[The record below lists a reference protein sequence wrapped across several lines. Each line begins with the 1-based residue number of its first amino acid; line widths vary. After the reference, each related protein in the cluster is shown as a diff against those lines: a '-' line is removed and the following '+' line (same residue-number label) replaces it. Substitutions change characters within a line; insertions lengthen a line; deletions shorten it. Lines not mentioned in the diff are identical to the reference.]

1 MNKLLRNWIVLAA
14 AALCGSLTPY
24 AATAAEAPI
33 PDTVEFNRDIR
44 PILSDKCF
52 TCHGPDEANR
62 KTVLRF
68 DTREGAFTELSG
80 GRFAIVP
87 GKPEDS
93 ELVRRINAENEVLRM
108 PPVYSGRTL
117 SEWEKGLLRRWIEQG
132 AEWQGHWS
140 FLAPKR
146 PALPEVEPMSPVR
159 NAIDRFVLRRLEQEG
174 LRPTPQAGRAR
185 LIRRATL
192 DLTGLP
198 PSPERVD
205 AFLND
210 SSPDAY
216 EKVVD
221 RLLASPRYGERM
233 AARWLDA
240 ARYADTNGYQT
251 DAERSMWRWRDWV
264 IEAFNANMPF
274 DQFTVEQIAGDMLP
288 NPTLEQRIATG
299 FNRNHRGNGEGGIIA
314 EEYAVEYVVDRV
326 ETTSTVW
333 MGLTLGCAR
342 CHDHKYDPIT
352 QKEFYRVFAYFN
364 NVPERGKAFK
374 YGNSPPFIPAPTR
387 EQRAQLGELHARIAA
402 AEKDFAALEPEIERT
417 QRLWEQMLG
426 RGKAVDWSIPDGLI
440 AHYRL
445 DDALTGDLSGPEA
458 EKQAEKAA
466 EKKVEPAARD
476 GEPVFVEG
484 KLGRAVE
491 LDGKMYVEAGDVAKF
506 GFYDKFTLA
515 AWVRPQ
521 AAEGAIVSRTI
532 DADDEEDYGYKGYGL
547 YLKDGK
553 VQANMVL
560 RWLDDALRVET
571 KNPLRL
577 NGWQH
582 VLMSYDGSRLAS
594 GIKIYFDGVEQELTV
609 LLDEMN
615 QEFRVSN
622 PLRIGAA
629 GADMRFQGAIDDVR
643 VYDRALTPAQAA
655 IVASAQTANQIAAIG
670 PASRT
675 QAQAEKLRLCFLEQ
689 YAPEPVREAWKQLQQ
704 LRREREQLTDSFPT
718 VMVMQEREARRATHL
733 LVRGAYDAPGERV
746 EPGLPALLPPLPE
759 GLPNNRLGFARWLVD
774 SSNPLTARVTVN
786 RFWQMFFGAGLV
798 KSVEDFGSQGEWP
811 THLELLDWLATEF
824 VQSGWDVKGIVKTMV
839 MSAAYRQSSKAE
851 PELLERDPEN
861 RLLARGPRF
870 RLPAEVVRDQAL
882 AVSGLLVEKLGGPSV
897 KPYQPAGLWSEM
909 AGSSDYPQD
918 HGDKLYRRS
927 LYTYWRRTMP
937 PPSMM
942 NFDSAGREACTVRA
956 TRTNTPLQALNLMND
971 VTFVE
976 ASRMLAERTM
986 KEGGST
992 PEQRVAFAFR
1002 LATARR
1008 PEPAEQRVLAG
1019 SFQYHL
1025 DRYQTDREAALELLS
1040 EGEHS
1045 RDETLDV
1052 RELAAYTAVASL
1064 ILNLDETVTKE

>member
-1 MNKLLRNWIVLAA
+1 MNRLLHEWVGVAA
-14 AALCGSLTPY
+14 AALWVSLAPQ
-24 AATAAEAPI
+24 AAIAAEEPI
-33 PDTVEFNRDIR
+33 PETVEFNRDIR

-52 TCHGPDEANR
+52 TCHGPDVANR
-62 KTVLRF
+62 QSILRF
-68 DTREGAFTELSG
+68 DTREGAFTALSG
-80 GRFAIVP
+80 GRHAIVP

-93 ELVRRINAENEVLRM
+93 ELLRRITAENEVLRM

-117 SEWEKGLLRRWIEQG
+117 TDREKGLLGRWIEQG
-132 AEWQGHWS
+132 AEWQKHWS

-146 PALPEVEPMSPVR
+146 PALPQVENPSWAS
-159 NAIDRFVLRRLEQEG
+159 NAIDRFVLRRLEQES
-174 LRPTPQAGRAR
+174 LRPSPETGRQR
-185 LIRRATL
+185 LIRRVTL

-198 PSPERVD
+198 PTLGEVD

-210 SSPDAY
+210 TASNAY

-251 DAERSMWRWRDWV
+251 DAERDMWRWRDWV
-264 IEAFNANMPF
+264 IEAFNANKPF

-314 EEYAVEYVVDRV
+314 EEYAVEYVIDRV

-333 MGLTLGCAR
+333 LGLTLGCAR
-342 CHDHKYDPIT
+342 CHDHKYDPFT

-387 EQRAQLGELHARIAA
+387 EQRAKLAELDGRIAT
-402 AEKDFAALEPEIERT
+402 AEKDFAALGPEIERT
-417 QRLWEQMLG
+417 QGRWERMLG
-426 RGKAVDWSIPDGLI
+426 RGKPVDWSIRDGLM

-445 DDALTGDLSGPEA
+445 DNAVAGESFGSEA
-458 EKQAEKAA
+458 DKAPD
-466 EKKVEPAARD
+466 KKVEPAARE
-476 GEPVFVEG
+476 GEPAFVEG
-484 KLGRAVE
+484 KLGRAIQ
-491 LDGKMYVEAGDVAKF
+491 LDGKTYIDAGDVAKF

-515 AWVRPQ
+515 AWVQPQ
-521 AAEGAIVSRTI
+521 AADGAIASRTADTND
-532 DADDEEDYGYKGYGL
+532 DADFGHKGYGL

-553 VQANMVL
+553 IQANLVL

-571 KNPLRL
+571 RNPLRL
-577 NGWQH
+577 NHWQH

-594 GIKIYFDGVEQELTV
+594 GIKIYVDGVEQELTV

-622 PLRIGAA
+622 PFRIGAA
-629 GADMRFQGAIDDVR
+629 GVDERFRGAIDDVR
-643 VYDRALTPAQAA
+643 IYDRALTPTQAA
-655 IVASAQTANQIAAIG
+655 IVAATQTANEIATIG

-675 QAQAEKLRLCFLEQ
+675 QAQADKLRLCFLDE
-689 YAPEPVREAWKQLQQ
+689 YAPEPVREAWKQVQQ
-704 LRREREQLTDSFPT
+704 LLREREQLTESFPT
-718 VMVMQEREARRATHL
+718 VMVMQERETPRETHL
-733 LVRGAYDAPGERV
+733 LVRGAYDAPGEKV
-746 EPGLPALLPPLPE
+746 EPGVPAILPPPRP
-759 GLPNNRLGFARWLVD
+759 GLANNRLGFARWLVD
-774 SSNPLTARVTVN
+774 PSNPLTARVTVN
-786 RFWQMFFGAGLV
+786 RFWQTFFGAGLV
-798 KSVEDFGSQGEWP
+798 KTVEDFGSQGDWP

-824 VQSGWDVKGIVKTMV
+824 VQSGWDLKGIVKTIV
-839 MSAAYRQSSKAE
+839 MSATYRQSSKAD
-851 PELLERDPEN
+851 PGLLERDPEN

-882 AVSGLLVEKLGGPSV
+882 AVSGLLVEELGGPSV

-918 HGDKLYRRS
+918 HGDDLYRRS

-956 TRTNTPLQALNLMND
+956 TRTNTPLQALNLMNE

-976 ASRMLAERTM
+976 ASRLLAERM
-986 KEGGST
+986 IKEGGST
-992 PEQRVAFAFR
+992 PESRVAFAFR

-1008 PEPAEQRVLAG
+1008 PEPREQQLLADG
-1019 SFQYHL
+1019 FQYHL
-1025 DRYQTDREAALELLS
+1025 DRYQTDREAALKLLS
-1040 EGEHS
+1040 EGEHP
-1045 RDETLDV
+1045 RDEALDV

>member
-1 MNKLLRNWIVLAA
+1 VSLAPQA
-14 AALCGSLTPY
+14 AI
-24 AATAAEAPI
+24 AADEPL
-33 PDTVEFNRDIR
+33 PETVEFNRDIR

-62 KTVLRF
+62 QSVLRF

-80 GRFAIVP
+80 GRHAIVP
-87 GKPEDS
+87 GNPQDS
-93 ELVRRINAENEVLRM
+93 ELLRRITAENEVLRM

-117 SEWEKGLLRRWIEQG
+117 SEREKGLLRRWIEQG
-132 AEWQGHWS
+132 SEWQKHWS

-146 PALPEVEPMSPVR
+146 PALPPVENASR
-159 NAIDRFVLRRLEQEG
+159 ASNAIDRFVLRRLEQEG
-174 LRPTPQAGRAR
+174 LRPAAEADRQR
-185 LIRRATL
+185 LIRRVSL

-198 PSPERVD
+198 PTLGEVD
-205 AFLND
+205 AFLSD
-210 SSPDAY
+210 TSPNAY

-251 DAERSMWRWRDWV
+251 DAERDMWRWRDWV
-264 IEAFNANMPF
+264 IEAFNANKPF
-274 DQFTVEQIAGDMLP
+274 DRFTLEQIAGDMLP

-314 EEYAVEYVVDRV
+314 EEYAVEYVIDRV

-342 CHDHKYDPIT
+342 CHDHKYDPFT

-387 EQRAQLGELHARIAA
+387 EQRAQLAALDGRIAS
-402 AEKDFAALEPEIERT
+402 AEKDFTALGPEIGRA
-417 QRLWEQMLG
+417 QQLWEQTLPG
-426 RGKAVDWSIPDGLI
+426 GQPVDWSIRDGLI
-440 AHYRL
+440 ARYRL
-445 DDALTGDLSGPEA
+445 DNGLTGELFGVEA
-458 EKQAEKAA
+458 EKEREK
-466 EKKVEPAARD
+466 EVEPTARE
-476 GEPVFVEG
+476 GEPAFVNG
-484 KLGRAVE
+484 KLGRAIQ
-491 LDGKMYVEAGDVAKF
+491 LDGKTFVDAGDVAKF
-506 GFYDKFTLA
+506 GFFDKFTLA
-515 AWVRPQ
+515 AWVHPE
-521 AAEGAIVSRTI
+521 AADGAIVSRTADTNE
-532 DADDEEDYGYKGYGL
+532 DADFGAKGYGL
-547 YLKDGK
+547 YLKDGRI
-553 VQANMVL
+553 QANLVL

-594 GIKIYFDGVEQELTV
+594 GIKIYVGGVEQELTI

-615 QEFRVSN
+615 QEFRLSS

-629 GADMRFQGAIDDVR
+629 GVDQRFRGAIDDVR
-643 VYDRALTPAQAA
+643 IYDRVLTPAQAA
-655 IVASAQTANQIAAIG
+655 VVASAQTANEIATIG
-670 PASRT
+670 AASRSE
-675 QAQAEKLRLCFLEQ
+675 AQADKLRLCFLDDH
-689 YAPEPVREAWKQLQQ
+689 APELVRKAWTQLQQ
-704 LRREREQLTDSFPT
+704 LHHEREKLTATFPT
-718 VMVMQEREARRATHL
+718 VMVMQERETPRETHL
-733 LVRGAYDAPGERV
+733 LVRGAYDAPGEKV
-746 EPGLPALLPPLPE
+746 EPGVPAILPPLRP
-759 GLPNNRLGFARWLVD
+759 GLANNRLGFARWLVD
-774 SSNPLTARVTVN
+774 PSNPLTARVTVN

-798 KSVEDFGSQGEWP
+798 KTVEDFGSQGDWP
-811 THLELLDWLATEF
+811 THPELLDWLATEF
-824 VQSGWDVKGIVKTMV
+824 VQSGWDVKGIVKTIV
-839 MSAAYRQSSKAE
+839 MSSTYRQSSKAD
-851 PELLERDPEN
+851 PGLLERDPEN

-882 AVSGLLVEKLGGPSV
+882 AVSGLLVEELGGPSV

-918 HGDKLYRRS
+918 HGDNLYRRS

-976 ASRMLAERTM
+976 ASRLLAERMM
-986 KEGGST
+986 KEGGAT
-992 PEQRVAFAFR
+992 PESRLAFAFR

-1008 PEPAEQRVLAG
+1008 PEPREQQLLADG
-1019 SFQYHL
+1019 FHYHL
-1025 DRYQTDREAALELLS
+1025 DRYQTDREAALKLLG
-1040 EGEHS
+1040 EGEHP
-1045 RDETLDV
+1045 RDEALDA
-1052 RELAAYTAVASL
+1052 RELAAYTAIASL

>member
-1 MNKLLRNWIVLAA
+1 VIT
-14 AALCGSLTPY
+14 G
-24 AATAAEAPI
+24 AEAGLPE
-33 PDTVEFNRDIR
+33 TVEFNRDIR

-62 KTVLRF
+62 QSVVRF

-87 GKPEDS
+87 RQPQAS
-93 ELVRRINAENEVLRM
+93 ELLRRIHAENEIQRM

-117 SEWEKGLLRRWIEQG
+117 SEREKALLGRWIEQG
-132 AEWQGHWS
+132 AQWQGHWS

-146 PALPEVEPMSPVR
+146 PALPQAGNAAWPR
-159 NAIDRFVLRRLEQEG
+159 NPIDPFVLQRLEREG
-174 LRPTPQAGRAR
+174 LHPSEEAGRER
-185 LIRRATL
+185 LIRRVTL

-198 PSPERVD
+198 PTPDEID
-205 AFLND
+205 AFLSD
-210 SSPDAY
+210 SSPEAY

-251 DAERSMWRWRDWV
+251 DAERYMWRWRDWV

-288 NPTLEQRIATG
+288 DPTLEQRIATG

-387 EQRAQLGELHARIAA
+387 ERRAELTALDDRIAA
-402 AEKDFAALEPEIERT
+402 AERNFAALAVGIEDA
-417 QRLWEQMLG
+417 QRLWEQMLVRG
-426 RGKAVDWSIPDGLI
+426 RSVEWSVEQGLI

-445 DDALTGDLSGPEA
+445 DDALSAKLSGSETKKEA
-458 EKQAEKAA
+458 GTKLEAV
-466 EKKVEPAARD
+466 KVEPALRD
-476 GEPVFVEG
+476 GEPRFVDG
-484 KLGRAVE
+484 KLGRAIE
-491 LDGKMYVEAGDVAKF
+491 LDGKAYVDAGDVAKF

-521 AAEGAIVSRTI
+521 AADGAVVSRTV
-532 DADDEEDYGYKGYGL
+532 DSDEEEDYGHRGYGL
-547 YLKDGK
+547 YLKDAK
-553 VQANMVL
+553 VQANLVL

-571 KNPLRL
+571 KNTLPLNQWR
-577 NGWQH
+577 H

-629 GADMRFQGAIDDVR
+629 GAKMRFRGAIDDVR
-643 VYDRALTPAQAA
+643 VYGRALTPAQAA
-655 IVASAQTANQIAAIG
+655 IVASAQSANEIAAIDA
-670 PASRT
+670 ASRT
-675 QAQAEKLRLCFLEQ
+675 QAQTDKLRLCFLEQ
-689 YAPEPVREAWKQLQQ
+689 YAPEEVRASWRQLQQ
-704 LRREREQLTDSFPT
+704 LRREREELTESFPT
-718 VMVMQEREARRATHL
+718 VMVMQEREERRDTHL
-733 LVRGAYDAPGERV
+733 LIRGAYDAPGEKV
-746 EPGLPALLPPLPE
+746 EPGIPALLPPLPDE
-759 GLPNNRLGFARWLVD
+759 APNNRLGFARWLVD
-774 SSNPLTARVTVN
+774 PSNPLTARVTVN

-798 KSVEDFGSQGEWP
+798 KSVENFGSQGDWP
-811 THLELLDWLATEF
+811 THPELLDWLATEF
-824 VQSGWDVKGIVKTMV
+824 VQSGWDVKGVVKTIV
-839 MSAAYRQSSKAE
+839 MSATYRQSSKAE
-851 PELLERDPEN
+851 PELLDRDPEN
-861 RLLARGPRF
+861 LLLARGPRF

-882 AVSGLLVEKLGGPSV
+882 AVSGLLVEKLGGRSV

-976 ASRMLAERTM
+976 ASRVLAERMM
-986 KEGGST
+986 KEGGAT
-992 PEQRVAFAFR
+992 PGERVAFAFR

-1008 PEPAEQRVLAG
+1008 PRPAEQRVLG
-1019 SFQYHL
+1019 DSFRYHL
-1025 DRYQTDREAALELLS
+1025 DRYQTGRDAALKLLS
-1040 EGEHS
+1040 EGEHP
-1045 RDETLDV
+1045 RDETLDA
-1052 RELAAYTAVASL
+1052 RELAAYTAVASM